1 MKKILFPTDFSQ
13 TASNALEYAHQLAGA
28 LGAKVDVINIF
39 PIGLADASSVPPEF
53 LARMLEET
61 EQNAKDQLQSFVAS
75 YDGADTQG
83 TTKAIYGMFTTME
96 IVDYAKENKY
106 DLIIMGTKG
115 EHGAIDRWMGSVCTE
130 TMMKS
135 SCPVI
140 AVPEGA
146 HYQPVDQIAYA
157 TTFDP
162 SDTHA
167 VEELMKLAGQL
178 EAKVHFVHVDTKKN
192 GKPAQEISSKK
203 YPFTDFAVVKSDTVV
218 EGLDTYMEE
227 HQIKMLSLF
236 IPNRRLWERL
246 FHTSFT
252 RKMTYHS
259 DIPLLVFH
267 A

>member
-13 TASNALEYAHQLAGA
+13 TASNALDYAHHLAEA
-28 LGAKVDVINIF
+28 LGASVDVINIF

-53 LARMLEET
+53 LARMLEEA
-61 EQNAKDQLQSFVAS
+61 EQNAKDQLQSFTAA
-75 YDGADTQG
+75 YDGANTQG
-83 TTKAIYGMFTTME
+83 ATKAIYGMFTTME
-96 IVDYAKENKY
+96 IVDYSRENKY
-106 DLIIMGTKG
+106 DLIVMGTKG
-115 EHGAIDRWMGSVCTE
+115 EHGSIDRWMGSVCTE

-140 AVPEGA
+140 AVPDGVKFK
-146 HYQPVDQIAYA
+146 PIDQIAYA

-167 VEELMKLAGQL
+167 VEELMRFAGHL
-178 EAKVHFVHVDTKKN
+178 KAKVHFVHVDTRKN
-192 GKPAQEISSKK
+192 GGSPQEVSSKK
-203 YPFTDFAVVKSDTVV
+203 YPFTDFAVVKSESVM
-218 EGLDTYMEE
+218 EGLEKYIEN
-227 HQIKMLSLF
+227 HQVKMLSLF